1 MRGTIQE
8 GGPESFRK
16 GCWRSSCAVALWD
29 GSLTSIRS
37 RKERNTVDTW
47 RCEQMFEFICLARFE
62 YNIAK
67 KTAVK
72 LTHTHTL
79 LVTTQMS
86 ISSSILG
93 TFRSVTHDF
102 RPVSNHRQPPIAS
115 EKCVFPDWL
124 SCFCQ
129 TLLSSQRGC
138 DTKKTTL
145 YLLVFLWSP
154 VFFCVHGNMNIL
166 VMYFN
171 RKHSVRSMYVL

>member
-67 KTAVK
+67 KNSSK
-72 LTHTHTL
+72 INTHNHTFSDNTDVDL
-79 LVTTQMS
+79 F
-86 ISSSILG
+86 IN
-93 TFRSVTHDF
+93 F
-102 RPVSNHRQPPIAS
+102 
-115 EKCVFPDWL
+115 
-124 SCFCQ
+124 
-129 TLLSSQRGC
+129 
-138 DTKKTTL
+138 
-145 YLLVFLWSP
+145 
-154 VFFCVHGNMNIL
+154 GNI
-166 VMYFN
+166 
-171 RKHSVRSMYVL
+171 

>member
-86 ISSSILG
+86 ISSSTLG

-115 EKCVFPDWL
+115 GKCVFPDWL
-124 SCFCQ
+124 SCFCCHHKEAVTQ
-129 TLLSSQRGC
+129 KKQPCICWYSCGLLF
-138 DTKKTTL
+138 
-145 YLLVFLWSP
+145 FLCSWEHEHFS
-154 VFFCVHGNMNIL
+154 N
-166 VMYFN
+166 
-171 RKHSVRSMYVL
+171 VLQ